1 MDEILGFVLRCVGR
15 FFAEVVAAGI
25 WHAFL
30 AVVDFF
36 ERVFRKLFGKNP
48 SKKKKTWRRE
58 RGDAGEKFAA
68 DFLKKQCG
76 MKILCRN
83 FRAGKDEIDLVA
95 RDGETLVFV
104 EVKTRS
110 EHDARG
116 AVFAVDARKKQALR
130 RAADAYLRDLRE
142 RPAAT
147 RLDVVEVYV
156 CEADG
161 EMRAVHHC
169 GVSWRISPGRQFR

>member
-1 MDEILGFVLRCVGR
+1 MEEFIGFVLRCIGR

-25 WHAFL
+25 WHGFL
-30 AVVDFF
+30 ACVDFF
-36 ERVFRKLFGKNP
+36 ERIFRKIFGKHS
-48 SKKKKTWRRE
+48 SKKKKTHRRE

-76 MKILCRN
+76 MQILCRN

-95 RDGETLVFV
+95 RDGKTLVFV

-110 EHDARG
+110 ENDIRG

-130 RAADAYLRDLRE
+130 RAADAYLRALRE
-142 RPAAT
+142 RPAET

-156 CEADG
+156 CETDG
-161 EMRAVHHC
+161 EMRATHHHALN
-169 GVSWRISPGRQFR
+169 WRSRR